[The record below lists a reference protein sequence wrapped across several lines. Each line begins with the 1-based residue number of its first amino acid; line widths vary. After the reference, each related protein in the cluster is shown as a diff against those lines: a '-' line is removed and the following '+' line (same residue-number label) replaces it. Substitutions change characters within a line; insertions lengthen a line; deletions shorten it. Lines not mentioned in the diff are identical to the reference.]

1 MPRPFIALLA
11 ATAFMFAGD
20 RVSHAETIADVVES
34 FEGVIGAVRTWE
46 GPGKVGNQG
55 TWKYTPSP
63 SLHAH
68 RQPS

>member
-34 FEGVIGAVRTWE
+34 FEGVIRAVRTWE
-46 GPGKVGNQG
+46 GSGKVGNQG
-55 TWKYTPSP
+55 T
-63 SLHAH
+63 
-68 RQPS
+68 